1 MNVRLWLTASI
12 ALALG
17 GCDFAPRYALPSMAL
32 SAKFK
37 DATAEGAALP
47 ANEKWWRTF
56 RDATLDNLQTEVDAA
71 NPDLAAAI
79 ASNEAEQA
87 RAQAA
92 LSGLLPNVDAIGH
105 ITGNKQS
112 NNRPLRSSG
121 QPAYFGDNLI
131 GAQASY
137 EVAVSLGPQARP
149 PRRARTRLLR
159 PASNCMRSLRATI
172 SICAASTTRPSSFRI
187 RSASIARRLT

>member
-17 GCDFAPRYALPSMAL
+17 GCDFAPRYSLPSMAL

-47 ANEKWWRTF
+47 ANEKWWAAF
-56 RDATLDNLQTEVDAA
+56 RNATLDKLQAKVDAA

-105 ITGNKQS
+105 ITANKQS

-121 QPAYFGDNLI
+121 
-131 GAQASY
+131 
-137 EVAVSLGPQARP
+137 
-149 PRRARTRLLR
+149 
-159 PASNCMRSLRATI
+159 
-172 SICAASTTRPSSFRI
+172 
-187 RSASIARRLT
+187 